1 MDSQSAQAIELIR
14 SRMPIQE
21 LVGRYVALK
30 PAGKGRWKG
39 LCPFHQEKTP
49 SFQVDETKGL
59 CYCFGCKSGGDIFA
73 FLQKIEGVDFR
84 ESLERLAQETGVE
97 LPQFKG
103 SAGPKK
109 ELLGVLE
116 LTQEFFKANLK
127 DEPLAYLQK
136 RGLTSESVEKFGL
149 GYAPQG
155 WDGLL
160 KYLHSKGVSPQE
172 GLEAGVLMEKDGR
185 FFDRFRNRVTFPIQ
199 DPLGRTV
206 AFTARALSA
215 EDNPKY
221 LNSPETALF
230 KKNLLLYGYPQ
241 ARATIRETGRAVVVE
256 GLFDVIALHQMGYCE
271 AVAVLGSALSAD
283 QGLLLKRADAKDLYL
298 SFDADGAGQKA
309 AQLALNVSATFDNLP
324 FAIAKEFV
332 VYAVSLDQGKDPG
345 DLLLAEDGKERYRMA
360 LETALPEVEYRF
372 AVAASGLDLSRP
384 EHKQKVLEALKPR
397 LLSTEPFDRVVEKLK
412 AKVVG
417 ELGLT
422 PRALEDY
429 LARGR
434 SETRR
439 GPARPDPKLPVGLG
453 RPDLTEKRLLR
464 ELDVI
469 ALLYGVAE
477 EEFVQWC
484 LYIEDHTWPPEGTLL
499 AEFMEAARSEQ
510 GKNRVL
516 KHFEQ
521 RGEGARLI
529 DVLMKS
535 PTFER
540 SDLETHITTAMARLR
555 EVYYELR
562 LDKLKAQLKTS
573 PSVELLREISETQK
587 AIEAERRVYKR

>member
-1 MDSQSAQAIELIR
+1 MDSQSAQAVELIR
-14 SRMPIQE
+14 SRMPIQD

-73 FLQKIEGVDFR
+73 FLQKIESLDFR

-97 LPQFKG
+97 LPQYRG
-103 SAGPKK
+103 NAAPKR
-109 ELLGVLE
+109 EILQVLE
-116 LTQEFFKANLK
+116 LTQEYFKSHLSG
-127 DEPLAYLQK
+127 EPLAYLQK
-136 RGLTSESVEKFGL
+136 RGLTAESVEQFGL

-160 KYLHSKGVSPQE
+160 KFLHGKGVSPQE
-172 GLEAGVLMEKDGR
+172 GLEAGVLMEKEGR
-185 FFDRFRNRVTFPIQ
+185 FFDRFRNRVTFPIG

-206 AFTARALSA
+206 AFTARALSS
-215 EDNPKY
+215 EDSPKY

-241 ARATIRETGRAVVVE
+241 ARATIRDTGRAVVVE
-256 GLFDVIALHQMGYCE
+256 GLFDVIALHQMGYRE

-309 AQLALNVSATFDNLP
+309 AQLALNVSTTFGNLP
-324 FAIAKEFV
+324 FSIAKDFV

-345 DLLLAEDGKERYRMA
+345 DLLLSEDGKEQYRTA
-360 LETALPEVEYRF
+360 IETALPEVEYRF
-372 AVAASGLDLSRP
+372 EAAAAGLDLSRP

-397 LLSTEPFDRVVEKLK
+397 LISNEPYDRVVQKLK
-412 AKVVG
+412 EIVLSRL
-417 ELGLT
+417 EIS
-422 PRALEDY
+422 PRAFEDFF
-429 LARGR
+429 ASSRK
-434 SETRR
+434 EANRR
-439 GPARPDPKLPVGLG
+439 LNKPDPKALYGMA
-453 RPDLTEKRLLR
+453 RQDLTEKRILR
-464 ELDVI
+464 ELDII
-469 ALLYGVAE
+469 ALLGSVPDAE
-477 EEFVQWC
+477 FESWC
-484 LYIEDHTWPPEGTLL
+484 HYVEDHTWPSDNSLL
-499 AEFMEAARSEQ
+499 AEFMEVARKEQ
-510 GKNRVL
+510 GKNRVM
-516 KHFEQ
+516 KYFEQ
-521 RGEGARLI
+521 RGEGSKLI
-529 DVLMKS
+529 DALMKRPPS
-535 PTFER
+535 DHKELEMELAR
-540 SDLETHITTAMARLR
+540 SMALVR

-562 LDKLKAQLKTS
+562 LDKLKVELKAN